1 MTQHTI
7 RQQSY
12 ARQEAS
18 LKAKF
23 IEDYFKEKYGLE
35 DLSKDEIYG
44 AINKLE
50 GTWRKI
56 ENELT
61 LSEDNK
67 SNDSS

>member
-61 LSEDNK
+61 VSEDNK